1 VLHYDR
7 ITPQIL
13 SAMCNICDVGI
24 MLLSKER
31 GIVFWNKWLE
41 VASGIENK
49 DILGKTLNEAFSGVE
64 NERLTQAIN
73 DVFAHRLP
81 AIMSPR
87 LHANVFPLTSSKNV
101 TAQAQVK
108 MEQLISLNPLIT
120 ETGQVYCIIQI
131 TDVSAA
137 ISRENT
143 LRQQAASLSLKTAEL
158 ESALQSEKMFTTL
171 QSKFVSLVSHE
182 FRTPLAIIDGVAQ
195 RLIRSKETITPEGIN
210 ERCGVIRRA
219 IKRVTSLMDV
229 TLYASR
235 IDEGKFELSKD
246 VCDLRSMVQENCDRQ
261 SDIAPSH
268 KIEADL
274 SGLPSKVYAD
284 DKLLNLIFTNL
295 LSNAVKYAPQAPLV
309 EVKGW
314 CHDDMA
320 IVSVKDYGIGI
331 SEDDMPN
338 MFGRFF
344 RAKTAEGI
352 NGTGIGL
359 NICKEFVELHGG
371 TIELESVEG
380 KGSTFTVHLPIGL

>member
-1 VLHYDR
+1 MLHYDR

-41 VASGIENK
+41 DASGIENK
-49 DILGKTLNEAFSGVE
+49 DILGKSLNEAFSGFE
-64 NERLTQAIN
+64 NERITQAIN
-73 DVFAHRLP
+73 DVFSHRLP

-87 LHANVFPLTSSKNV
+87 LHANVFPLTSSKNI
-101 TAQAQVK
+101 TAQAYVK
-108 MEQLISLNPLIT
+108 MEQLITLNPLIT

-143 LRQQAASLSLKTAEL
+143 LRQQAAALSLKTAEL
-158 ESALQSEKMFTTL
+158 ESALQSEKLFTSL
-171 QSKFVSLVSHE
+171 QRKFVSVVSHE
-182 FRTPLAIIDGVAQ
+182 FRTPLAIIDGVSQ
-195 RLIRSKETITPEGIN
+195 RLIRNKATISPEGIN

-219 IKRVTSLMDV
+219 IKRVTGLMDV

-235 IDEGKFELSKD
+235 IDEGEIELSMD
-246 VCDLRSMVQENCDRQ
+246 ACDIKEMVQEICDRQ
-261 SDIAPSH
+261 LELTPSH
-268 KIEADL
+268 TIKCDL
-274 SGLPSKVYAD
+274 SGLPSKVYGD
-284 DKLLNLIFTNL
+284 DKLLNLIYTNL
-295 LSNAVKYAPQAPLV
+295 LSNAVKYAPKAPV
-309 EVKGW
+309 IEVKGW
-314 CHDDMA
+314 CHEGMA

-331 SEDDMPN
+331 AEDDMPN

-352 NGTGIGL
+352 SGTGIGL
-359 NICKEFVELHGG
+359 NICKEFIELHGG

-380 KGSTFTVHLPIGL
+380 EGSTFTVHIPIGL